1 VRLAGR
7 TAIVTGA
14 ASGIGR
20 AIARRFAQEGAKV
33 LVADRRET
41 PLEGGNP
48 VHEEIRA
55 AGAEAMFLKTD
66 VVSASDFE
74 TADLF
79 NSTVS
84 LEEMMQRLTK
94 MPLLYQP
101 GTQWAYSLALDIQAR
116 LVEILSGMP
125 FDAFLERHLLA
136 PLGMRMF

>member
-1 VRLAGR
+1 
-7 TAIVTGA
+7 
-14 ASGIGR
+14 
-20 AIARRFAQEGAKV
+20 
-33 LVADRRET
+33 
-41 PLEGGNP
+41 